1 MQLLVT
7 VTRMVYAYRRTRR
20 NFPTPLE
27 TTMPAAHR
35 VPPAVV
41 AFALLALTA
50 LIPFHAHALTPTTT
64 TLTLSAPCFTQG
76 CILTFTAKVT
86 GGSSSVHP
94 GLVYFCE
101 GSVANCENTIAIGHA
116 QLTATGSAAI
126 VVGAQSLVPGTHQI
140 YAVFAGT
147 SVYSGSS
154 SAVQELTVPSSVL
167 TTLTNLSATP
177 ADQAGQY
184 KLQAQVTSL
193 GNSGA
198 TGNVSFFDTSF
209 ANAPL
214 GSVPMTNNGFVG
226 FYDNANLFDLTGIP
240 SNYFGDVVKV
250 ATGDF
255 NRDGSDDILLVG
267 AHAIHVMLGSAN
279 RRFTLAPS
287 SSPNL
292 GTSSGDIKV
301 ADFNSDGKLD
311 IAVPDASTH
320 SVRVSL
326 GNGDGTFT
334 DVTPTTFTEN
344 PVNVYV
350 GDFNGDGIPDLV
362 VTIQD
367 PSTQTYALQVA
378 LGNGNGTF
386 TPQSATYL
394 SGHITNLP
402 VYIADEDGDGKL
414 DLIVTDSGTFASQL
428 RVLHGNGD
436 GTFTAVAAATQTTA
450 PILTTAGDYTGDG
463 ILDVFIY
470 DGNNIVMWAGV
481 GDGTFVQ
488 PPNGYGVLNIEDRI
502 FKSLVTGDF
511 DHNGTLEPAGAVL
524 ETLNPT
530 PDSAYIVYVGQNTP
544 PGYLSYA
551 PLDGLP
557 IPDLNGSVYTPGSIA
572 VGDFNGDGFLDI
584 LDFTPTTTPETT
596 NYAGGN
602 IFVLDSA
609 TSPAITLG
617 ATGIHQ
623 VVATYQ
629 GDSSHLASTS
639 PPQALTGAQSANG
652 GTSFTG
658 LTSVSLNG
666 GASLD
671 GGVLRLTDGN
681 SFEARSAFYPTR
693 VPVYDFQTSFEFQIP
708 NQESDGLA
716 FVLQSN
722 GPNAIGS
729 NGGGIGYG
737 VAPGASSGASIIN
750 SLAVIFDT
758 HNNQGEGAN
767 SVRIETG
774 GITSPAGSVDLTSS
788 GIDLHSGDHFLAQI
802 VHAETTGA
810 LGLTINDLD
819 TGKSFTHTFT
829 VDLFGAL
836 GDTSGYAGFTS
847 ATGATASTVSVLKW
861 TYSGERCCDTIGS
874 TNTPYYPNGFVN
886 PGSAIQFY
894 GGSALSGTALQLTSG
909 GTFEATRTNILGAVE
924 SQQWVTD
931 FDFAIQGTGG
941 DGFTF
946 FRSSDGYPGV
956 TGGFGGALGYA
967 GPYRGGNPGAP
978 AGLGDSLAIKF
989 DLHDNAGESPNS
1001 TGLYFNGASPTTPAL
1016 DLYPSRVDLH
1026 SGHTFHARISYFRGA
1041 ISLSITDLTSYAV
1054 FTTRF
1059 APSTGLGTASV
1070 GFTAATGATAN
1081 TIQILNWT
1089 YDSVDVD
1096 F

>member
-1 MQLLVT
+1 
-7 VTRMVYAYRRTRR
+7 
-20 NFPTPLE
+20 
-27 TTMPAAHR
+27 MPAAHR

-41 AFALLALTA
+41 AFALFTLLALTA
-50 LIPFHAHALTPTTT
+50 FFPAHAHALTPTSTA
-64 TLTLSAPCFTQG
+64 LTISAPCFTQG
-76 CILTFTAKVT
+76 CVLTLTAKVT
-86 GGSSSVHP
+86 AGSASVHP
-94 GLVYFCE
+94 GTVYFCE
-101 GSVANCENTIAIGHA
+101 GAVLTCENTISLGHA
-116 QLTATGSAAI
+116 QIAATGIATAAI
-126 VVGAQSLVPGTHQI
+126 GGQSLTPGNHQI
-140 YAVFAGT
+140 YAVFTGT
-147 SVYSGSS
+147 STYAGSS
-154 SAVQELTVPSSVL
+154 STVQELTVPSTVL
-167 TTLTNLSATP
+167 ATLTSLSATS
-177 ADQAGQY
+177 AGAAGQY
-184 KLQAQVTSL
+184 KLQAHVSAL

-209 ANAPL
+209 GNAPL
-214 GSVPMTNNGFVG
+214 GSVPMTGGGSVG
-226 FYDNANLFDLTGIP
+226 FYDNANLFDLTAIP

-250 ATGDF
+250 AAGDF
-255 NRDGSDDILLVG
+255 NRDGSDDILLIG
-267 AHAIHVMLGSAN
+267 AHAVHVMLGSAN
-279 RRFTLAPS
+279 RKFTQAPS

-292 GTSSGDIKV
+292 GTSSGDVKV

-320 SVRVSL
+320 FVRVSL
-326 GNGDGTFT
+326 GNGDGTFM

-344 PVNVYV
+344 PKNVYV

-362 VTIQD
+362 VTVQD
-367 PSTQTYALQVA
+367 PSTLAYALQVA

-394 SGHITNLP
+394 SGHLTNLP

-414 DLIVTDSGTFASQL
+414 DLIVTDSGTFANQIQ
-428 RVLHGNGD
+428 VLHGNGD
-436 GTFTAVAAATQTTA
+436 GTFTAIAAATQINA

-470 DGNNIVMWAGV
+470 DGTNIVMWAGV
-481 GDGTFVQ
+481 GDGTFAQ
-488 PPNGYGVLNIEDRI
+488 PPFGEGILYLSGRV
-502 FKSLVTGDF
+502 FKTLVTGDF
-511 DHNGTLEPAGAVL
+511 DHNGALEPAGSVID
-524 ETLNPT
+524 TFGT
-530 PDSAYIVYVGQNTP
+530 SVSAYIVYVGQNTP
-544 PGYLSYA
+544 PGYVQYA
-551 PLDGLP
+551 PLDELP

-572 VGDFNGDGFLDI
+572 VGDFNGDGYLDI
-584 LDFTPTTTPETT
+584 IDFTPTATQQTT
-596 NYAGGN
+596 NFAGGN
-602 IFVLDSA
+602 LFVLDSA
-609 TSPAITLG
+609 TSPTITLG

-639 PPQALTGAQSANG
+639 PPQALTGTLPANG
-652 GTSFTG
+652 GTTFTG
-658 LTSVSLNG
+658 LGSVSLNG
-666 GASLD
+666 GASVD

-708 NQESDGLA
+708 NQLSDGLA
-716 FVLQSN
+716 FVVQSN

-737 VAPGASSGASIIN
+737 LAPGATSGPSIVN
-750 SLAVIFDT
+750 SLAVIFDS

-802 VHAETTGA
+802 VHVETTGS
-810 LGLTINDLD
+810 LVLTINDLD
-819 TGKSFTHTFT
+819 NGKAFTHTFT

-847 ATGATASTVSVLKW
+847 ATGATASTVSVLNW

-894 GGSALSGTALQLTSG
+894 GGSAVSGTALQLTSG

-924 SQQWVTD
+924 SQQWATD
-931 FDFAIQGTGG
+931 FDFTVQGTGG

-946 FRSSDGYPGV
+946 FRSANGYPGV
-956 TGGFGGALGYA
+956 TGDTGGALGYA
-967 GPYRGGNPGAP
+967 APYRGAHPGAP
-978 AGLGDSLAIKF
+978 AGFGDSLAIKF
-989 DLHDNAGESPNS
+989 DLHNNAGEGPNS
-1001 TGLYFNGASPTTPAL
+1001 TGLYFNGAYPSTPAI
-1016 DLYPSRVDLH
+1016 DLYPSRIDLH
-1026 SGHTFHARISYFRGA
+1026 SGHTFHARISYFHGA
-1041 ISLSITDLTSYAV
+1041 INLSITDLTSYAV

-1059 APSTGLGTASV
+1059 APSAGLGTASV
-1070 GFTAATGATAN
+1070 GFTAGTGATSN